1 MLGAILGLPFAPVRM
16 VIWLGE
22 TIQQQVEEEMHSPAA
37 ARRDLEEIERA
48 REAGEISAEEEAEA
62 QRRVLARMT
71 GRPT

>member
-22 TIQQQVEEEMHSPAA
+22 TIQQQVEDEMHSPAA
-37 ARRDLEEIERA
+37 ARRELEEIERA
-48 REAGEISAEEEAEA
+48 AEAGEISEEEEAEA
-62 QRRVLARMT
+62 QRRVLGRMT

>member
-22 TIQQQVEEEMHSPAA
+22 TIQQQVEDEMHSPAA
-37 ARRDLEEIERA
+37 ARRELEEIERA
-48 REAGEISAEEEAEA
+48 REAGEISEEEEAEA
-62 QRRVLARMT
+62 QRRVLERMT